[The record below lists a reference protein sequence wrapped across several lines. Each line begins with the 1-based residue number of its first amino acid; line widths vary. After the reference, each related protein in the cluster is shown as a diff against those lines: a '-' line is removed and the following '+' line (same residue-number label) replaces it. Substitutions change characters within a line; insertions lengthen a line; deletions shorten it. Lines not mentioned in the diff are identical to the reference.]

1 MSDVDDVDDSMIL
14 KWGKRK
20 GGSLLLRGR
29 DYKNTLF
36 MYTSNV
42 IKFNTDF
49 YEKEG
54 GSANTWKYDGLKLFT
69 WIAHAHL
76 ALFFTAYWFMPSIYV
91 M

>member
-42 IKFNTDF
+42 IKLNTGF
-49 YEKEG
+49 YEKKG
-54 GSANTWKYDGLKLFT
+54 GSASTWKYDGLKLFT
-69 WIAHAHL
+69 WIAYAHL
-76 ALFFTAYWFMPSIYV
+76 AP
-91 M
+91 

>member
-42 IKFNTDF
+42 IKSNTDF
-49 YEKEG
+49 YEKDG
-54 GSANTWKYDGLKLFT
+54 GSTHTWK
-69 WIAHAHL
+69 
-76 ALFFTAYWFMPSIYV
+76 
-91 M
+91 

>member
-54 GSANTWKYDGLKLFT
+54 GSASTWKYDGSNFLPELHM
-69 WIAHAHL
+69 I
-76 ALFFTAYWFMPSIYV
+76 I
-91 M
+91 

>member
-36 MYTSNV
+36 MYTSNL

-49 YEKEG
+49 YEKEE
-54 GSANTWKYDGLKLFT
+54 GSANTWK
-69 WIAHAHL
+69 
-76 ALFFTAYWFMPSIYV
+76 
-91 M
+91 

>member
-29 DYKNTLF
+29 DYKNTIF

-54 GSANTWKYDGLKLFT
+54 GSARPWKYDGSNFLPELHML
-69 WIAHAHL
+69 I
-76 ALFFTAYWFMPSIYV
+76 
-91 M
+91 